1 MNKIFLKFLFF
12 HSLLFFYS
20 CESDE
25 WSFDI
30 PGCMIQTATNY
41 DSSATVSNGSCY
53 FGNQITIIDIDA
65 SSYEDWVY
73 FSLLNSQ
80 EVVLS
85 EAPENS
91 MEWDIAFKRNHI
103 KTNGGVSGIGDVCA
117 IVDESQ
123 IWTNESF
130 NTTNE
135 IPDGL
140 ECEYDEIISGDIFTF
155 QGCYN
160 PQTHIFMSCEKNP
173 ALDKWGTFDQSYHFN
188 VSNYQLFVKNIDG
201 EYVKIWMMSYYDVN
215 NESGHISMSYR
226 LLDE

>member
-1 MNKIFLKFLFF
+1 MMNKNLYIFLIIAF
-12 HSLLFFYS
+12 SIISQS
-20 CESDE
+20 CDDSWD
-25 WSFDI
+25 FDI
-30 PGCMIQTATNY
+30 PGCMDSNAINY
-41 DSSATVSNGSCY
+41 DPNSTFDNGGCNY
-53 FGNQITIIDIDA
+53 NIDEFYIDA

-123 IWTNESF
+123 IWTNDSF